1 MKSKNISRIV
11 ADLVAIDRNYAIDV
25 QVSVGYKISTKRLFV
40 YKIEFDTQWEG
51 NIIFAERLSGKEIYR
66 TFHLSDINFIVNDV
80 NGVLIRIK
88 PDTLPYETNIEMLQ
102 WG

>member
-88 PDTLPYETNIEMLQ
+88 PDILPYETNIEMLQ